1 MTIVY
6 SNQNDSLPW
15 FVQVQGQVYG
25 PYTPEQMAA
34 FVQEG
39 RVVETS
45 LVTQNPSTGF
55 ISAGDTDLFGF
66 SEPISFGRRGAVGP
80 VTAPT
85 VAPVVAQVQPPV
97 EITSPQPAV
106 YLIMAEIG
114 SDQAMRFLHLIQK
127 LGTAQRIGDSVW
139 LLKSEISIESLK
151 LQLSSTLSRQDRL
164 FILDSHNNKTAWHNI
179 GADMGERI
187 DELWGNQ

>member
-1 MTIVY
+1 MA
-6 SNQNDSLPW
+6 S
-15 FVQVQGQVYG
+15 FV
-25 PYTPEQMAA
+25 T
-34 FVQEG
+34 EG
-39 RVVETS
+39 RVIETS
-45 LVTQNPSTGF
+45 LITQNPNSEFKLARETIFFAGESPVAF
-55 ISAGDTDLFGF
+55 GKRSSVPSALTP
-66 SEPISFGRRGAVGP
+66 SHQPQTEII
-80 VTAPT
+80 PT
-85 VAPVVAQVQPPV
+85 
-97 EITSPQPAV
+97 SV

-164 FILDSHNNKTAWHNI
+164 FILDSYKNKTAWHNI

-187 DELWGNQ
+187 DELWGNH